1 MGRLLILLIQG
12 DSAEESKSLLVD
24 NGQHVGKMLSGINVD
39 RKLIYLSLAEEQTRK
54 QVDIMLRGC

>member
-24 NGQHVGKMLSGINVD
+24 NGQYVGKMSSGINVD